1 MLLVA
6 DKTKSRVK
14 WACLSLLLLLKF
26 VDVLHGEIFFVILLN
41 VHWGSLDFQFLSW
54 IIRKEDNK
62 KKVETLESCSSIEL
76 MLCTDSKET
85 MLYNLSTMEK

>member
-1 MLLVA
+1 M
-6 DKTKSRVK
+6 DG
-14 WACLSLLLLLKF
+14 
-26 VDVLHGEIFFVILLN
+26 LHGEIFFVILLN
-41 VHWGSLDFQFLSW
+41 VHWGSLDFQFPSW
-54 IIRKEDNK
+54 IIRKEDK